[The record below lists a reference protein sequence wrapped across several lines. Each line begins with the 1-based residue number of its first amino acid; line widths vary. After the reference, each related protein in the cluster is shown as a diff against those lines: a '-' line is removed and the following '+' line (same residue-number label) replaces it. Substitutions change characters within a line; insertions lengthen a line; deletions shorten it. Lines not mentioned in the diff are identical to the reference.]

1 MKRWSQIV
9 ASLVFLLI
17 AAGLIAGC
25 GSGAVAANS
34 ATPTPTATA
43 SPSPTP
49 TISPSPSPSPTPSA
63 TPSPSPSPT
72 PTVTTRFAFEATGDV
87 TVQGYSVNASTGVM
101 TALPQ
106 GPVNIGQGFSQWVA
120 ADRAGR
126 FLFVSSPSDNV
137 HGFKIGQDNI
147 AAFVIDKN
155 TGNLTNAPGSPIVL
169 AGSAGGIAVTPDGK
183 FLYMAGFSGIFVY
196 KINQTTA
203 ELTEIPGSPFAT
215 AGFLESEE
223 IAISHDGK
231 FLFVD
236 ESDLGVFS
244 LDDTSGVPTE
254 ITGSPFQI
262 GPSFFATPIFAD
274 PLGRFL
280 FVGGFLD
287 NGPNVAVEQVAANG
301 ALTPAPGSPFLSG
314 AQSTFVITDPQGRF
328 LYVAD
333 NVSDVIRAFTV
344 DASTGSLTPIAGSP
358 FSLGPNVSANI
369 GGFATDAAGKFLFA
383 GNGGTPMVF
392 SIDPVTGA
400 LTPSASNAGG
410 SPFENQ
416 LVTVA
421 Y

>member
-1 MKRWSQIV
+1 
-9 ASLVFLLI
+9 
-17 AAGLIAGC
+17 
-25 GSGAVAANS
+25 
-34 ATPTPTATA
+34 
-43 SPSPTP
+43 
-49 TISPSPSPSPTPSA
+49 
-63 TPSPSPSPT
+63 
-72 PTVTTRFAFEATGDV
+72 V
-87 TVQGYSVNASTGVM
+87 TVQGYSVDANTGGL

-120 ADRAGR
+120 ADKAGR

-169 AGSAGGIAVTPDGK
+169 AGSAGGIAVSPDGK
-183 FLYMAGFSGIFVY
+183 FLYMSASSGVFAYSV
-196 KINQTTA
+196 NQTTA
-203 ELTEIPGSPFAT
+203 ELTPLPGSPFAT

-223 IAISHDGK
+223 IAVSPDGK
-231 FLFVD
+231 FLYLD

-244 LDDTSGVPTE
+244 LNASTGVPTE
-254 ITGSPFQI
+254 ISGSPFQI
-262 GPSFFATPIFAD
+262 GPSFFATPLFVD

-280 FVGGFLD
+280 FAGGLLD
-287 NGPNVAVEQVAANG
+287 SGPNVAVEQVAANG
-301 ALTPAPGSPFLSG
+301 ALTPAPGSPFHSG
-314 AQSTFVITDPQGRF
+314 IQSTFVITDPRGKF

-333 NVSDVIRAFTV
+333 NIADVIYAFTL
-344 DASTGSLTPIAGSP
+344 DASTGSLTPVAGSP